1 MAGVKYPG
9 YYVDMNGMTTTL
21 QAGMTVWV
29 ASIGRHGRPIE
40 TPVRATLMSHK
51 PYIHSRGSVVT
62 DGWDVH
68 YPGAKEQWECHGGWK
83 PTTSI
88 HLQHPGNPQ

>member
-1 MAGVKYPG
+1 M
-9 YYVDMNGMTTTL
+9 DGMTKQL

-29 ASIGRHGRPIE
+29 AAISQVHGRPIE
-40 TPVRATLMSHK
+40 TPVRATLMAHR
-51 PYIHSRGSVVT
+51 PYIHSRGSTVT

-68 YPGAKEQWECHGGWK
+68 YPGAKEMWECQGGWK

-88 HLQHPGNPQ
+88 HLEKPQ